1 MGGKND
7 AKFITLLQINQT
19 VENSEKGKNNKSTR
33 EQLEHKLSLQQLQIN
48 RLLELTQAINNNI
61 KIADLF
67 RIYKDVLTWE
77 LRIKKFALYT
87 SFDDNWTC
95 VSHAGIDESLLQCNI
110 DEFFPQFLRPGKVEF
125 PNHKLL
131 SEFSI
136 VIPVLHKKYP
146 IAFTFI
152 GENLAENDDVYEPVR
167 FVAAITNI
175 IAVAIEN
182 KRLFKKQLEQ
192 ERLKRELELA
202 VQVQNMLIPGNL
214 PMTKEYEF
222 SGVYHPHEGVGGD
235 YYDFIELGDPEM
247 AFCIA
252 DISGKGIAAALLM
265 SNFQASL
272 HSLINRKYLSI
283 VEFASLLNER
293 VLKTTKGDK
302 FITFFIARY
311 HKSKRRL
318 RYLNFGHNP
327 PIMIMGNE
335 IHRLDKGCTVLGAF
349 RKLPSVEWGEIILK
363 EDAFFLL
370 YTDGLTDLKNESGD
384 YFDENRVLEFVI
396 ENKDLPVNE
405 FNKLL
410 MDRLAVFKGD
420 LGFPDDI
427 SFLSGRIRPNAD
439 KIEEESVNMS
449 I

>member
-1 MGGKND
+1 
-7 AKFITLLQINQT
+7 
-19 VENSEKGKNNKSTR
+19 
-33 EQLEHKLSLQQLQIN
+33 
-48 RLLELTQAINNNI
+48 
-61 KIADLF
+61 
-67 RIYKDVLTWE
+67 
-77 LRIKKFALYT
+77 
-87 SFDDNWTC
+87 
-95 VSHAGIDESLLQCNI
+95 
-110 DEFFPQFLRPGKVEF
+110 
-125 PNHKLL
+125 
-131 SEFSI
+131 
-136 VIPVLHKKYP
+136 
-146 IAFTFI
+146 
-152 GENLAENDDVYEPVR
+152 
-167 FVAAITNI
+167 
-175 IAVAIEN
+175 
-182 KRLFKKQLEQ
+182 
-192 ERLKRELELA
+192 
-202 VQVQNMLIPGNL
+202 
-214 PMTKEYEF
+214 
-222 SGVYHPHEGVGGD
+222 
-235 YYDFIELGDPEM
+235 
-247 AFCIA
+247 
-252 DISGKGIAAALLM
+252 
-265 SNFQASL
+265 
-272 HSLINRKYLSI
+272 LINRKYLSI